1 MVTLLFWDLSS
12 VFLMSIQLNILLNV
26 ALFQS
31 YREDVASLL
40 NLLFKPLDQ
49 KRPNAF
55 QKKKQQKRNTALL
68 HSQKVKQ
75 NLKKKTLTS
84 YTAISQENSKAKDII
99 KKEKCIFKVEIKQTF
114 HVFF

>member
-1 MVTLLFWDLSS
+1 
-12 VFLMSIQLNILLNV
+12 MSIQLNILLNV

-55 QKKKQQKRNTALL
+55 QKKTAEKK
-68 HSQKVKQ
+68 HSFATQSK
-75 NLKKKTLTS
+75 
-84 YTAISQENSKAKDII
+84 SKAKFE
-99 KKEKCIFKVEIKQTF
+99 KKDFDELYCNITRKFKSKGYY
-114 HVFF
+114 

>member
-1 MVTLLFWDLSS
+1 MVTLVFCDLSS

-55 QKKKQQKRNTALL
+55 QKKKTAEKK
-68 HSQKVKQ
+68 HSFATQSK
-75 NLKKKTLTS
+75 
-84 YTAISQENSKAKDII
+84 SKAKFE
-99 KKEKCIFKVEIKQTF
+99 KKRL
-114 HVFF
+114 